1 MTLTTFDNTLWAA
14 SLIGNVALVFV
25 LFFRGGRREFP
36 TFTFFIGFGAA
47 RTVLLFFVL
56 RYGTRHGYFLA
67 YWITGCVD
75 YVMQIALIFEI
86 ARDALRPTGTWVR
99 DARIAF
105 LAWGVSGLIG
115 AAVIATQ
122 IGAPQSKGLN
132 LWDVRVT
139 VFTSLLTCV
148 LFIAMSAAANRLGL
162 QQRNHVVA
170 IGQGIAIWAFISLM
184 EELGHVILGWN
195 RDFVILVHAR
205 MLIYLLVLVYWIAA
219 FWRSREI
226 RAPLSPEMTAY
237 LVALH
242 RRVQYDLGSGDGRN
256 Q

>member
-1 MTLTTFDNTLWAA
+1 MTLTTLDNTLWAA

-25 LFFRGGRREFP
+25 LLFRGGHRDFP
-36 TFTFFIGFGAA
+36 IFTLFIGFGAA
-47 RTVLLFFVL
+47 RTLLLFFVL

-75 YVMQIALIFEI
+75 YVMQIALILEI

-99 DARIAF
+99 DARISF
-105 LAWGVSGLIG
+105 LAWGAMGLAG
-115 AAVIATQ
+115 AALLAAQ
-122 IGAPQSKGLN
+122 IGPPQSRGLN

-162 QQRNHVVA
+162 QQRNRVVA
-170 IGQGIAIWAFISLM
+170 IGQGIAIWAFVSLV
-184 EELGHVILGWN
+184 EELGHVILGWD
-195 RDFVILVHAR
+195 REFVVLVHAR
-205 MLIYLLVLVYWIAA
+205 MLVYLLVLAYWVNA
-219 FWRSREI
+219 FWRSEKI